1 MLVFFDTKG
10 SLFVVQITGR
20 RPQQSSSYSHTFADC
35 CFDSITDCA
44 MALPKMMIRLFAPKQ
59 AASSYSASG
68 SLVLPLDEVHALAE
82 WLLSQDGEY
91 DTYLGTNV
99 IRLLAFEYLNRSKA
113 GNAYRTIQLRDP
125 ADLSGPGSNGSG
137 TNGPGSLGPGS
148 IAPPHVSA
156 MAPAADPIAV
166 ASTHTP
172 QELPF

>member
-1 MLVFFDTKG
+1 
-10 SLFVVQITGR
+10 
-20 RPQQSSSYSHTFADC
+20 
-35 CFDSITDCA
+35 

-59 AASSYSASG
+59 AATSFSASG

-82 WLLSQDGEY
+82 WLLSQAGEY
-91 DTYLGTNV
+91 DSYLGTNV

-125 ADLSGPGSNGSG
+125 AGLSAAGSNGP
-137 TNGPGSLGPGS
+137 GPIGPGS
-148 IAPPHVSA
+148 ISPPHVSA
-156 MAPAADPIAV
+156 MAPAADSIAV

>member
-1 MLVFFDTKG
+1 
-10 SLFVVQITGR
+10 
-20 RPQQSSSYSHTFADC
+20 
-35 CFDSITDCA
+35 

-59 AASSYSASG
+59 AATSFSASG

-91 DTYLGTNV
+91 DSYLGTNV

-125 ADLSGPGSNGSG
+125 AGLSAA
-137 TNGPGSLGPGS
+137 GS
-148 IAPPHVSA
+148 IIPSHVSA
-156 MAPAADPIAV
+156 RAPAADPIAV

>member
-1 MLVFFDTKG
+1 
-10 SLFVVQITGR
+10 
-20 RPQQSSSYSHTFADC
+20 
-35 CFDSITDCA
+35 
-44 MALPKMMIRLFAPKQ
+44 MALPKMMIRLFPPKQ

-82 WLLSQDGEY
+82 WLLSQAGEY
-91 DTYLGTNV
+91 DSYLGTNV

-125 ADLSGPGSNGSG
+125 AGLSAAGS
-137 TNGPGSLGPGS
+137 NGPGS
-148 IAPPHVSA
+148 ITPPHVSA

>member
-1 MLVFFDTKG
+1 
-10 SLFVVQITGR
+10 
-20 RPQQSSSYSHTFADC
+20 
-35 CFDSITDCA
+35 

-59 AASSYSASG
+59 AASSFSASG

-82 WLLSQDGEY
+82 WLLSQAGEY
-91 DTYLGTNV
+91 DSYLGTNV

-125 ADLSGPGSNGSG
+125 AGLSAAGS
-137 TNGPGSLGPGS
+137 NGPGSIGPGS
-148 IAPPHVSA
+148 VNPPHVSA

>member
-1 MLVFFDTKG
+1 
-10 SLFVVQITGR
+10 
-20 RPQQSSSYSHTFADC
+20 
-35 CFDSITDCA
+35 

-59 AASSYSASG
+59 AASSHSASG

-82 WLLSQDGEY
+82 WLLSQAGEY
-91 DTYLGTNV
+91 DSYLGTNV

-125 ADLSGPGSNGSG
+125 SGLSAAGSNGP
-137 TNGPGSLGPGS
+137 GPIGPGS
-148 IAPPHVSA
+148 ISPPHVSA
-156 MAPAADPIAV
+156 MAPAADSIAV

>member
-1 MLVFFDTKG
+1 MPHNCRL
-10 SLFVVQITGR
+10 LFLFHHR
-20 RPQQSSSYSHTFADC
+20 F
-35 CFDSITDCA
+35 A
-44 MALPKMMIRLFAPKQ
+44 MALPKMMIRLFPPKQ

-82 WLLSQDGEY
+82 WLLSQAGEY
-91 DTYLGTNV
+91 DSYLGTNV

-125 ADLSGPGSNGSG
+125 SGLSAA
-137 TNGPGSLGPGS
+137 GS
-148 IAPPHVSA
+148 INPPDVSA

-166 ASTHTP
+166 ASTYAS

>member
-1 MLVFFDTKG
+1 
-10 SLFVVQITGR
+10 
-20 RPQQSSSYSHTFADC
+20 
-35 CFDSITDCA
+35 
-44 MALPKMMIRLFAPKQ
+44 MALPKMMIRLFPPKQ

-82 WLLSQDGEY
+82 WFLSQAGEY
-91 DTYLGTNV
+91 DSYLGTNV

-125 ADLSGPGSNGSG
+125 AGLSAAGS
-137 TNGPGSLGPGS
+137 NGPGSIGPDPVV
-148 IAPPHVSA
+148 PPHVSA
-156 MAPAADPIAV
+156 RAPAADPIAV

>member
-1 MLVFFDTKG
+1 LVATKG
-10 SLFVVQITGR
+10 AIFVIQITGLH
-20 RPQQSSSYSHTFADC
+20 SYLSCSYSHTTAAC
-35 CFDSITDCA
+35 CFYSITDFA
-44 MALPKMMIRLFAPKQ
+44 MALPKIMIRLFPPKQ

-91 DTYLGTNV
+91 DSYLGTNV

-125 ADLSGPGSNGSG
+125 SGLSAAGSNGSG
-137 TNGPGSLGPGS
+137 TNGPGSLGPDS
-148 IAPPHVSA
+148 IAPSHVSA

-166 ASTHTP
+166 ASTHTL

>member
-1 MLVFFDTKG
+1 LPVFVYTKG
-10 SLFVVQITGR
+10 ALFVVQITGR
-20 RPQQSSSYSHTFADC
+20 RPQLSCSYSHPSADC

-91 DTYLGTNV
+91 DSYLGTNV

-125 ADLSGPGSNGSG
+125 SGLSAAGS
-137 TNGPGSLGPGS
+137 NGPGSIGPEPIGSGS
-148 IAPPHVSA
+148 ISPPYVSA
-156 MAPAADPIAV
+156 LAPAADPIAV

>member
-1 MLVFFDTKG
+1 
-10 SLFVVQITGR
+10 
-20 RPQQSSSYSHTFADC
+20 
-35 CFDSITDCA
+35 

-125 ADLSGPGSNGSG
+125 SGLSAAGSNGP
-137 TNGPGSLGPGS
+137 GPIGPGS
-148 IAPPHVSA
+148 ISPPHVSA
-156 MAPAADPIAV
+156 MAPAADSIAV

>member
-1 MLVFFDTKG
+1 
-10 SLFVVQITGR
+10 
-20 RPQQSSSYSHTFADC
+20 
-35 CFDSITDCA
+35 

-91 DTYLGTNV
+91 DSYLGTNV

-125 ADLSGPGSNGSG
+125 SGLSAAGSNGP
-137 TNGPGSLGPGS
+137 GPIGPGS
-148 IAPPHVSA
+148 ISPPHVSA
-156 MAPAADPIAV
+156 MAPAADSIAV

>member
-1 MLVFFDTKG
+1 
-10 SLFVVQITGR
+10 
-20 RPQQSSSYSHTFADC
+20 
-35 CFDSITDCA
+35 

-125 ADLSGPGSNGSG
+125 AGLSGPGANGSG
-137 TNGPGSLGPGS
+137 SIGPGPIGPELIGPGS
-148 IAPPHVSA
+148 ISPPHVSA

>member
-1 MLVFFDTKG
+1 LLVFFDTNG
-10 SLFVVQITGR
+10 ALFAAQITGR
-20 RPQQSSSYSHTFADC
+20 RPQLSCSYSHTFADC
-35 CFDSITDCA
+35 CFDSITDCD

-82 WLLSQDGEY
+82 WLLSQAGEY
-91 DTYLGTNV
+91 DSYLGTNV

-125 ADLSGPGSNGSG
+125 AGLSGPGANEAGSI
-137 TNGPGSLGPGS
+137 GPGPIGPGS
-148 IAPPHVSA
+148 ISPPHVSA

>member
-1 MLVFFDTKG
+1 
-10 SLFVVQITGR
+10 
-20 RPQQSSSYSHTFADC
+20 
-35 CFDSITDCA
+35 
-44 MALPKMMIRLFAPKQ
+44 MALPKMMIRLFPPKQ

-82 WLLSQDGEY
+82 WLLSQAGEY
-91 DTYLGTNV
+91 DSYLGTNV

-125 ADLSGPGSNGSG
+125 SGLSAAGSNGSG
-137 TNGPGSLGPGS
+137 TNGPGSLGPDS
-148 IAPPHVSA
+148 IAPSHVSA

-166 ASTHTP
+166 ASTHAS

>member
-1 MLVFFDTKG
+1 
-10 SLFVVQITGR
+10 
-20 RPQQSSSYSHTFADC
+20 
-35 CFDSITDCA
+35 

-59 AASSYSASG
+59 AASSFSASG

-91 DTYLGTNV
+91 DSYLGTNV

-125 ADLSGPGSNGSG
+125 AGLSAAGS
-137 TNGPGSLGPGS
+137 NGPGSIGPGS
-148 IAPPHVSA
+148 VNPPHVSA

-166 ASTHTP
+166 ASTHTLE
-172 QELPF
+172 ELPF

>member
-1 MLVFFDTKG
+1 
-10 SLFVVQITGR
+10 
-20 RPQQSSSYSHTFADC
+20 
-35 CFDSITDCA
+35 
-44 MALPKMMIRLFAPKQ
+44 MALPKMMIRLFPPKQ

-82 WLLSQDGEY
+82 WLLSQGGEY
-91 DTYLGTNV
+91 DSYLGTNV

-125 ADLSGPGSNGSG
+125 AGLSAAGS
-137 TNGPGSLGPGS
+137 NGPGSIGPGS

-156 MAPAADPIAV
+156 LAPAADPIAV
-166 ASTHTP
+166 ASTTTP

>member
-1 MLVFFDTKG
+1 M
-10 SLFVVQITGR
+10 S
-20 RPQQSSSYSHTFADC
+20 
-35 CFDSITDCA
+35 
-44 MALPKMMIRLFAPKQ
+44 LPKMMIRLFAPKQ

-125 ADLSGPGSNGSG
+125 SGLSAAGSNGP
-137 TNGPGSLGPGS
+137 GPIGPGS
-148 IAPPHVSA
+148 ISPPHVSA

>member
-1 MLVFFDTKG
+1 
-10 SLFVVQITGR
+10 
-20 RPQQSSSYSHTFADC
+20 
-35 CFDSITDCA
+35 

-59 AASSYSASG
+59 AATSFSASG

-91 DTYLGTNV
+91 DSYLGTNV

-125 ADLSGPGSNGSG
+125 AGLSAAGS
-137 TNGPGSLGPGS
+137 NGPGSIGPGS
-148 IAPPHVSA
+148 IGPGSIGPDPIVPPHVSA
-156 MAPAADPIAV
+156 RAPATDPIAV
-166 ASTHTP
+166 ASTPTP

>member
-1 MLVFFDTKG
+1 
-10 SLFVVQITGR
+10 
-20 RPQQSSSYSHTFADC
+20 
-35 CFDSITDCA
+35 

-82 WLLSQDGEY
+82 WLLSQAGEY
-91 DTYLGTNV
+91 DSYLGTNV

-125 ADLSGPGSNGSG
+125 AGLSAAGS
-137 TNGPGSLGPGS
+137 NGPGSIGPGS
-148 IAPPHVSA
+148 VNPPHVSA

>member
-1 MLVFFDTKG
+1 
-10 SLFVVQITGR
+10 
-20 RPQQSSSYSHTFADC
+20 
-35 CFDSITDCA
+35 

-59 AASSYSASG
+59 AATSFSASG

-91 DTYLGTNV
+91 DSYLGTNV

-113 GNAYRTIQLRDP
+113 GNASRTIQLRDP
-125 ADLSGPGSNGSG
+125 AGLSAAGS
-137 TNGPGSLGPGS
+137 NGPGSIGPGS
-148 IAPPHVSA
+148 IGPGSIGPDPIVPSHVSA
-156 MAPAADPIAV
+156 RAPAADPIAV

>member
-1 MLVFFDTKG
+1 
-10 SLFVVQITGR
+10 
-20 RPQQSSSYSHTFADC
+20 
-35 CFDSITDCA
+35 
-44 MALPKMMIRLFAPKQ
+44 MALPKMMIRLFPPKQ

-82 WLLSQDGEY
+82 WLLSQAGEY
-91 DTYLGTNV
+91 DSYLGTNV

-125 ADLSGPGSNGSG
+125 SGLSAAGS
-137 TNGPGSLGPGS
+137 NGPGSIGPGPIGSGS
-148 IAPPHVSA
+148 ISPPHVSA
-156 MAPAADPIAV
+156 MAPAADSIAV

>member
-1 MLVFFDTKG
+1 
-10 SLFVVQITGR
+10 
-20 RPQQSSSYSHTFADC
+20 
-35 CFDSITDCA
+35 
-44 MALPKMMIRLFAPKQ
+44 MALPKMMIRLFPPKQ

-82 WLLSQDGEY
+82 WLLSQAGEY
-91 DTYLGTNV
+91 DSYLGTNV
-99 IRLLAFEYLNRSKA
+99 IRFLAFEYLNRSKA

-125 ADLSGPGSNGSG
+125 AGLSAAGS
-137 TNGPGSLGPGS
+137 NGPGSIGPGPIGPGS
-148 IAPPHVSA
+148 ITSPHVSA

>member
-1 MLVFFDTKG
+1 
-10 SLFVVQITGR
+10 
-20 RPQQSSSYSHTFADC
+20 
-35 CFDSITDCA
+35 
-44 MALPKMMIRLFAPKQ
+44 MALPKMMIRLFPPKQ
-59 AASSYSASG
+59 ASSSYCASG

-82 WLLSQDGEY
+82 WLLSQAGEY
-91 DTYLGTNV
+91 DSYLGTNV

-125 ADLSGPGSNGSG
+125 AGLSAAGS
-137 TNGPGSLGPGS
+137 NGPGSIGPGS
-148 IAPPHVSA
+148 VNPPHVSA

>member
-1 MLVFFDTKG
+1 
-10 SLFVVQITGR
+10 
-20 RPQQSSSYSHTFADC
+20 
-35 CFDSITDCA
+35 

-59 AASSYSASG
+59 AESSYSASG

-125 ADLSGPGSNGSG
+125 AGLSGPGANGSG
-137 TNGPGSLGPGS
+137 PIGPGS
-148 IAPPHVSA
+148 ISPPHVSA
-156 MAPAADPIAV
+156 MAPAADSIAV

>member
-1 MLVFFDTKG
+1 MLLVLVATKG
-10 SLFVVQITGR
+10 GFFVIQITGLHR
-20 RPQQSSSYSHTFADC
+20 HLSCSYSHTTAAC
-35 CFDSITDCA
+35 CFYSITDFA
-44 MALPKMMIRLFAPKQ
+44 MALPKMMIRLFPPKQ
-59 AASSYSASG
+59 AASSYSAAG

-82 WLLSQDGEY
+82 WLLSQAGEY
-91 DTYLGTNV
+91 DSYLGTNV

-125 ADLSGPGSNGSG
+125 SGLSAA
-137 TNGPGSLGPGS
+137 GS
-148 IAPPHVSA
+148 INPPDVSA

>member
-1 MLVFFDTKG
+1 MGLPKLMIR
-10 SLFVVQITGR
+10 LFPPKQA
-20 RPQQSSSYSHTFADC
+20 SSSYS
-35 CFDSITDCA
+35 
-44 MALPKMMIRLFAPKQ
+44 
-59 AASSYSASG
+59 AAG

-82 WLLSQDGEY
+82 WLLGQSGEY

-113 GNAYRTIQLRDP
+113 GNAYRTIKLRDP
-125 ADLSGPGSNGSG
+125 AGLSAAGS
-137 TNGPGSLGPGS
+137 NGPGSIGPGPIGPGS
-148 IAPPHVSA
+148 IMPPDVSA

>member
-1 MLVFFDTKG
+1 
-10 SLFVVQITGR
+10 
-20 RPQQSSSYSHTFADC
+20 
-35 CFDSITDCA
+35 

-59 AASSYSASG
+59 SASSYSASG

-82 WLLSQDGEY
+82 WLLSQAGEY
-91 DTYLGTNV
+91 DSYLGTNV

-125 ADLSGPGSNGSG
+125 AGLSGPGANGSV
-137 TNGPGSLGPGS
+137 PIGPGS
-148 IAPPHVSA
+148 ISPPHVSA
-156 MAPAADPIAV
+156 MAPAADSIAV

>member
-1 MLVFFDTKG
+1 
-10 SLFVVQITGR
+10 
-20 RPQQSSSYSHTFADC
+20 
-35 CFDSITDCA
+35 
-44 MALPKMMIRLFAPKQ
+44 MALPKMMIRLFPPKQ

-91 DTYLGTNV
+91 DSYLGTNV

-125 ADLSGPGSNGSG
+125 AGLSAAGS
-137 TNGPGSLGPGS
+137 NGPGSIGPGPIGPEPIGPGS
-148 IAPPHVSA
+148 IIPPDVSA

-166 ASTHTP
+166 ASTTTP

>member
-1 MLVFFDTKG
+1 MGLPKLMIR
-10 SLFVVQITGR
+10 LFPPKQA
-20 RPQQSSSYSHTFADC
+20 SSSYS
-35 CFDSITDCA
+35 
-44 MALPKMMIRLFAPKQ
+44 
-59 AASSYSASG
+59 AAG

-82 WLLSQDGEY
+82 WLLGQSGEY

-125 ADLSGPGSNGSG
+125 AGLSAPGSNGPGSI
-137 TNGPGSLGPGS
+137 GPGPIGPGS
-148 IAPPHVSA
+148 ITSPHVSA

-166 ASTHTP
+166 ASTHAS

>member
-1 MLVFFDTKG
+1 
-10 SLFVVQITGR
+10 
-20 RPQQSSSYSHTFADC
+20 
-35 CFDSITDCA
+35 
-44 MALPKMMIRLFAPKQ
+44 MALPKMMIRLFPPKQ

-82 WLLSQDGEY
+82 WLLSQAGEY
-91 DTYLGTNV
+91 DSYLGTNV

-125 ADLSGPGSNGSG
+125 AGLSAAGS
-137 TNGPGSLGPGS
+137 NGPGSIGPGPIGPGS
-148 IAPPHVSA
+148 ITSPHVSA